1 MAAVFINSG
10 TFGPTCIP
18 PELSVEADSVTCLN
32 SVFQTLDKDA
42 HGMATVQADLEKLV
56 AQRRL
61 CGDALLL
68 CCTSAVALV

>member
-18 PELSVEADSVTCLN
+18 PELSVEADSVICLN
-32 SVFQTLDKDA
+32 SVFQTLDKNA
-42 HGMATVQADLEKLV
+42 HGMATVQADLEII

-68 CCTSAVALV
+68 C